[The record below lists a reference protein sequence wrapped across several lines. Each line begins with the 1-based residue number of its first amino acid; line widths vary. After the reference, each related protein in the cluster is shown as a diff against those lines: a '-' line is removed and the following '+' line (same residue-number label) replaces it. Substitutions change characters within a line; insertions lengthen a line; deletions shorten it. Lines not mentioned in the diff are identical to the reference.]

1 MKKEKRRTPAQNN
14 TIQVE
19 VLKLHVDADLYKA
32 FQRCTWILINET
44 GKNQID
50 IMNEMVKD
58 FLIKHGC

>member
-14 TIQVE
+14 TIHVE